1 MAFQVKW
8 SHQVLMLAGMVAL
21 STTPA
26 LALEQ
31 GDWLVRIGGSYVS
44 PDDSSGMVTG
54 IGAGSGV
61 SVDSAASLSFTIGK
75 MITPNMA
82 VEVLGAWPFKHD
94 ISGSGT
100 IASLGEIAETKHLPP
115 VVSLQYHF
123 MPTASVRPYV
133 GLGVNYTYFFDEET
147 TGAIAG
153 TPIDIDDS
161 FGPAAQIGVDVDLNK
176 DWFVSADVRYIGI
189 ETTATLGNGLGTVD
203 VDINP
208 LVYTVAV
215 GTRF

>member
-1 MAFQVKW
+1 MAVYSK
-8 SHQVLMLAGMVAL
+8 SANKTLALTALLAL
-21 STTPA
+21 STPA

-31 GDWLVRIGGSYVS
+31 GDWLVRVGGSYVN

-54 IGAGSGV
+54 IGPGSGV
-61 SVDSAASLSFTIGK
+61 AVDGAASLSFTIGK
-75 MITPNMA
+75 MITPNLA

-94 ISGSGT
+94 ISGAGT
-100 IASLGEIAETKHLPP
+100 IASLGNIAETKHLPP
-115 VVSLQYHF
+115 VVSVQYHF
-123 MPTASVRPYV
+123 TPKASVRPYV

-161 FGPAAQIGVDVDLNK
+161 FGPAAQVGVDMDVGK
-176 DWFVSADVRYIGI
+176 DVFVSADVRYIGI
-189 ETTATLGNGLGTVD
+189 ETTATLGGGLGTVD

-208 LVYTVAV
+208 WVYTVAV